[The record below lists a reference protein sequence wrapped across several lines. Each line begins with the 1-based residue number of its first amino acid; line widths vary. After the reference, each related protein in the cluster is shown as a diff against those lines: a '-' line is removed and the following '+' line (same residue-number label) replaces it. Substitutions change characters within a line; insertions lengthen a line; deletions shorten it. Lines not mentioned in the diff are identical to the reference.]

1 MAETHAGI
9 TNENSFFSDHYL
21 SDLFAKDRQRW
32 EKDTDAELAGSA
44 DRRRLANLYLQGKRA
59 YGAGMERAVLPA
71 SSGGVPTGPARGPG
85 LRAASGTSAGR
96 H

>member
-32 EKDTDAELAGSA
+32 EKEPTRNWPVRRPETAG
-44 DRRRLANLYLQGKRA
+44 NLYLQGKRA
-59 YGAGMERAVLPA
+59 YGAGMERGVLPRQA
-71 SSGGVPTGPARGPG
+71 GEFQQALLEVLG
-85 LRAASGTSAGR
+85 LRPASGTSAG
-96 H
+96 HH